1 MTSPDTRPRNDPLR
15 VERDDRDVVT
25 LTLDRPEVK
34 NAFDAALIGRLRDTF
49 IELVSNASARVVV
62 LTGSGDVF
70 CAGADLSWMSGMRQA
85 SFDDNVEDSRGFEA
99 MLRAVQECPQP
110 VVARVNGHALG
121 GGAGL
126 VACADIVVTVAGAR
140 FGFTEVRL
148 GLAPA
153 VISPYV
159 LPKIGAGAARHLF
172 LTGERFDAAEAHR
185 LGLVHRVTTPEDL
198 DGATAAVVDDLLAGG
213 PQAQT
218 QIKQLVPRV
227 VDAGSPAAAV
237 AITTDVIARL
247 RVSDE
252 GQEGMR
258 AFFERRAASW
268 QTGGSS

>member
-15 VERDDRDVVT
+15 VERDDRGVVT

-34 NAFDAALIGRLRDTF
+34 NAFDAALIIRLRETF
-49 IELVSNASARVVV
+49 LALADDADARVVV
-62 LTGSGDVF
+62 VTGEGDVF
-70 CAGADLSWMSGMRQA
+70 CAGADLSWMSGMREA

-99 MLRAVQECPQP
+99 MLRAVQDCPRP

-121 GGAGL
+121 GGSGL
-126 VACADIVVTVAGAR
+126 VACADIVVAVDGAR

-159 LPKIGAGAARHLF
+159 LLKIGVSSARHLF

-185 LGLVHRVTTPEDL
+185 LGLVHRVASAADL
-198 DGATAAVVDDLLAGG
+198 DAAVAAVVDDLLAGG
-213 PQAQT
+213 PGAQAE
-218 QIKQLVPRV
+218 IKRLVPRV
-227 VDAGSPAAAV
+227 LAAEDPAAAV
-237 AITTDVIARL
+237 DATTEVIARL

-258 AFFERRAASW
+258 AFFERRQPSW
-268 QTGGSS
+268 RGTDPT